1 MAASGA
7 YIVLEVMM
15 AAAVS
20 IVVGVGVTSVPAALG
35 IDLAV
40 AAVVLGGAAVVG
52 GFGDP
57 AGSMA

>member
-1 MAASGA
+1 MVA
-7 YIVLEVMM
+7 V
-15 AAAVS
+15 VS

-52 GFGDP
+52 GLSDP